1 MSAQGVSVCVAN
13 HTHIKMARR
22 KSLEKLYF
30 CMGVLVGAAVS
41 SLLAMVLTTYSL
53 KTTYYYYYY
62 NERIYSIPDAK
73 VSEAET
79 QRISHHS
86 LSLSLRYNQV
96 CFITKILLRNQLQSH
111 LRQYSITT

>member
-79 QRISHHS
+79 Q
-86 LSLSLRYNQV
+86 
-96 CFITKILLRNQLQSH
+96 
-111 LRQYSITT
+111 